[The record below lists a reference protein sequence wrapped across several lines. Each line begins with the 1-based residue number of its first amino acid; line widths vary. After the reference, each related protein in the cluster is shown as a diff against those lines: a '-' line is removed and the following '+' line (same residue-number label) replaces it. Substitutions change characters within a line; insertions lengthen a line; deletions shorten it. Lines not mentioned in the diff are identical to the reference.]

1 MAGAVVPSRSGCNV
15 LKLERP
21 FAFKAGRKP
30 SSRQKGK
37 QVTQPVEN
45 DPEEEGDD
53 EPHKYLKK
61 YRASEITRD
70 DIQFLTEDAENA
82 AEDPGGCLIKYVSR
96 QSALD
101 NIVFEQVVA
110 DEAHNAK
117 NPNGIYNHMLNL
129 GEHRKDILTSFD
141 FRSNRILNPDEP
153 VIYGSPD
160 EFKEAVKA
168 IKDPNLKRTSSQLEL
183 EKKREAKETSVVMDY

>member
-1 MAGAVVPSRSGCNV
+1 MMLLLVARGFIGVQRHGLLHLRAARNSDPTAGAVVPSRSGCNV

-53 EPHKYLKK
+53 EPHKYLK

-117 NPNGIYNHMLNL
+117 NPNGIYNHMLGL
-129 GEHRKDILTSFD
+129 MKWRKILWQVIY
-141 FRSNRILNPDEP
+141 ILNL
-153 VIYGSPD
+153 V
-160 EFKEAVKA
+160 
-168 IKDPNLKRTSSQLEL
+168 
-183 EKKREAKETSVVMDY
+183 